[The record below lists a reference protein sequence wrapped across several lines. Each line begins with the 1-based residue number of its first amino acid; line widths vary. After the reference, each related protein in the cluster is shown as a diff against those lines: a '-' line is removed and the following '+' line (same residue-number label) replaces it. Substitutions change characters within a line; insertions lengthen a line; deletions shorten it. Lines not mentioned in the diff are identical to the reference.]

1 MDFIAAT
8 NNTHKLA
15 EMRRILERL
24 GHAVCSQKEAGIALD
39 PDENG
44 TTFTENAVIKAK
56 AICAASGKATI
67 ADDSGLCVDA
77 LGGAPGV
84 YSARYCG
91 VHGDDEANNDKLLC
105 AMTDAENRS
114 AKFVSSICVYL
125 PDDRHFTFEGVCSGT
140 IGTQRKGTNGFGYDP
155 LFIPDAVGISATETA
170 PNTLRRS
177 YAELSAD
184 EKDAISHRGR
194 ALARMEENLAQLLAD
209 QTIIGSTA
217 GVTTIELKD

>member
-8 NNTHKLA
+8 NNAHKLA

-24 GHAVCSQKEAGIALD
+24 GHTVCSQKEAGIALD
-39 PDENG
+39 PEENG
-44 TTFTENAVIKAK
+44 TTFAENAVIKAK

-67 ADDSGLCVDA
+67 ADDSGLCVQA

-91 VHGDDEANNDKLLC
+91 VHGNDEANNDKLLQ
-105 AMTDAENRS
+105 AMHGEKNRA

-125 PDDRHFTFEGVCSGT
+125 PDNRHFTFEGECCGT

-155 LFIPDAVGISATETA
+155 LFIPDTVGVSATETA
-170 PNTLRRS
+170 PNTQQRT

-194 ALARMEENLAQLLAD
+194 ALALMEQNLARLLLD
-209 QTIIGSTA
+209 KTVIGSTV
-217 GVTTIELKD
+217 GDTTIELKD